1 MYQLAKVKLEDAVRM
16 MTYNPD
22 RVLGIE
28 KRKGTL
34 APGMD
39 GDIAIFDDQIRVKR
53 VLVAG
58 RCLV

>member
-1 MYQLAKVKLEDAVRM
+1 M
-16 MTYNPD
+16 MTYNPA

>member
-16 MTYNPD
+16 MTYNPA